1 VARGRVVCFRVE
13 GELWDRFKR
22 FAREKRMTPSQLLRW
37 MVEIVVTSAEH
48 RGSSEEREDDSA
60 L

>member
-1 VARGRVVCFRVE
+1 VARNRVVCFRVE
-13 GELWDRFKR
+13 ENVWKRFKR
-22 FAREKRMTPSQLLRW
+22 FAHEKRITPSQLLRW